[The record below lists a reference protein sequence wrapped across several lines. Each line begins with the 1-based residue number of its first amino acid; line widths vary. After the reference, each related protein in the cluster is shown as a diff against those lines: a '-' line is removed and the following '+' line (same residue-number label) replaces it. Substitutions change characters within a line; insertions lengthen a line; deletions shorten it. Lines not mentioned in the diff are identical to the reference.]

1 MAMGMAGGGRRR
13 RRGRGSGRAPMAE
26 INVTPL
32 VDVMLVLLII
42 FMVTAPLLTSAI
54 PIELPDSRASAM
66 EQEPVQITVSIDAA
80 GAVFLDDEPVAL
92 EALSDRLAG
101 LPRDVSGKPPLV
113 VVRGDRML
121 NNGRFMQVL
130 GELNHAGMTSISL
143 VTNSSETAP

>member
-1 MAMGMAGGGRRR
+1 
-13 RRGRGSGRAPMAE
+13 MAE

>member
-1 MAMGMAGGGRRR
+1 MAMTGPSGGVGG
-13 RRGRGSGRAPMAE
+13 RRGRGTRRAPMAE

-66 EQEPVQITVSIDAA
+66 EQEPEQITVSIDAA

>member
-1 MAMGMAGGGRRR
+1 MAMGMAGGASRR
-13 RRGRGSGRAPMAE
+13 RRGRGSRRAPMAE

-42 FMVTAPLLTSAI
+42 FMVTAPLLTSAV
-54 PIELPDSRASAM
+54 PIDLPDSRAAAM
-66 EQEPVQITVSIDAA
+66 DQEPEQVTISIDAE
-80 GAVFLDDEPVAL
+80 GSVYMDDEPVAL
-92 EALSDRLAG
+92 EALSDRLAAM
-101 LPRDVSGKPPLV
+101 PRDPSGKPPLV
-113 VVRGDRML
+113 VVRGDRAL